1 VEILLMLRK
10 AAGLLALL
18 STISFAAFASSGK
31 VEAIG
36 AFTDQSAS
44 ESLRKTL
51 EPKGYRVT
59 AADGS
64 VVCEAWL
71 RAGVPSADKSEAPGA
86 VYTGLAESALV
97 GVISFPKA
105 TNDFRGQAIKAG
117 TYTLRYALHPT
128 DGNHMGISPIRDFL
142 VMIPVSVDQDPEAK
156 YKFDELVKM
165 SAKASGTNH
174 PAVASLAT
182 LDNVAVA
189 PALVENEHGHL
200 ILAAKIKTQSGA
212 EMPIAII
219 VKGRAEQ

>member
-1 VEILLMLRK
+1 MSRK
-10 AAGLLALL
+10 VAGLLSLL
-18 STISFAAFASSGK
+18 LTISFTAFADGGK
-31 VEAIG
+31 VESIG
-36 AFTDQSAS
+36 AFTDQGAS

-59 AADGS
+59 AADGG
-64 VVCEAWL
+64 VVCEVWF
-71 RAGVPSADKSEAPGA
+71 RSGVTAANKTEAPGA

-97 GVISFPKA
+97 GVINYPKA

-142 VMIPVSVDQDPEAK
+142 VMIPLSVDQDPEAK
-156 YKFDELVKM
+156 YKFEELTKM
-165 SAKASGTNH
+165 SAKVSGTNH

-189 PALVENEHGHL
+189 PALVENEHGHI

>member
-1 VEILLMLRK
+1 MLRK
-10 AAGLLALL
+10 VSGLHFLL
-18 STISFAAFASSGK
+18 LTISFTAFAQSSK

-44 ESLRKTL
+44 ESLRKVLDT
-51 EPKGYRVT
+51 KGYRVT

-64 VVCEAWL
+64 LICEVWL
-71 RAGVPSADKSEAPGA
+71 RASVPAVSKSEAPGA

-97 GVISFPKA
+97 GVINYPKA
-105 TNDFRGQAIKAG
+105 TNDFRGQSIKAG

-142 VMIPVSVDQDPEAK
+142 VMIPLSIDQNPEAV
-156 YKFDELVKM
+156 YKFEELTKM
-165 SAKASGTNH
+165 SAKVSGTNH

-182 LDNVAVA
+182 LDNVVVA

-200 ILAAKIKTQSGA
+200 ILAAKIKTQAGS

>member
-1 VEILLMLRK
+1 MLRK
-10 AAGLLALL
+10 VASLL
-18 STISFAAFASSGK
+18 SLLLTISFTAFADSGK

-64 VVCEAWL
+64 VVCEVWF
-71 RAGVPSADKSEAPGA
+71 RTGVPAAGKSEAPGA

-97 GVISFPKA
+97 GVINYPKA

-142 VMIPVSVDQDPEAK
+142 VMIPVSADQDPDAK
-156 YKFDELVKM
+156 YKFEELTKM
-165 SAKASGTNH
+165 SAKVSGTNH

-182 LDNVAVA
+182 LDNVVIA

-200 ILAAKIKTQSGA
+200 ILAARLKTQSGA
-212 EMPIAII
+212 DMPLAII